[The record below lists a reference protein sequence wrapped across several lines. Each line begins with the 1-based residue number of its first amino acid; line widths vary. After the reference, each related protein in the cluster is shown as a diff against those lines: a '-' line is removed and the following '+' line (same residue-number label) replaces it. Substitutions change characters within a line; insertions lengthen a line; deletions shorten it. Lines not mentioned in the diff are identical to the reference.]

1 MTFTVTPEYLYLGV
15 TLILMLIQ
23 VIQMRKVSKLQRE
36 INELWQQISIIAI
49 SAGATL
55 EKMQKKIDE
64 KQDKN

>member
-1 MTFTVTPEYLYLGV
+1 MTLTITPEYVYLGV
-15 TLILMLIQ
+15 TLFLMLIQ
-23 VIQMRKVSKLQRE
+23 VLQLRKVYKLRKE
-36 INELWQQISIIAI
+36 VEDLWQQISIMAI